1 MDGLWLGSYWL
12 DTRINSLA
20 AAVSAA
26 SIAAVSCY
34 TVDSRISHLAWW
46 MKSSVKS
53 VKMVIVLVKNIQ

>member
-26 SIAAVSCY
+26 SIAAVSCC
-34 TVDSRISHLAWW
+34 TEDSRN
-46 MKSSVKS
+46 KPPG
-53 VKMVIVLVKNIQ
+53 MVDEVECKKCKDGDCSC